1 MIRSAVYLT
10 ALTLVPGSLAA
21 QNESVLRIK
30 LEGRLVAPRLDMPA
44 TKGGVNVYPHRRAPL
59 DTRAVERD
67 VARYGVGVPAGRAAR
82 VTRIKVKGKH
92 IEFQLGKGGARQ
104 EPKTTSSY
112 VGKSR
117 EERRLEDEVKKTDD
131 KELKERLED
140 QLRDLQDRRR
150 REQERL
156 DALDRIEHDLKLSA
170 RKPED
175 WALMAGARFNVRFD
189 SKVPPEALTPEGL
202 MDMLARWVDF
212 DPPAEAEGG
221 TAKVATGK
229 LRKGMTEAEVDL
241 EYGMPL
247 GCEDSRAGDLDMRTC
262 RWTLPDGH
270 LEAQFVQGVLV
281 KYTFSSESP

>member
-1 MIRSAVYLT
+1 M
-10 ALTLVPGSLAA
+10 
-21 QNESVLRIK
+21 
-30 LEGRLVAPRLDMPA
+30 
-44 TKGGVNVYPHRRAPL
+44 NVYPYRPTPVDDGEIRR
-59 DTRAVERD
+59 DI
-67 VARYGVGVPAGRAAR
+67 ARHGVGVPAGRAAR
-82 VTRIKVKGKH
+82 VTHIKVKGKH
-92 IEFQLGKGGARQ
+92 IEFQLGEGGERQ
-104 EPKTTSSY
+104 EPSFSSPY

-117 EERRLEDEVKKTDD
+117 EERRLEDEVKKTKDED
-131 KELKERLED
+131 LKERLEERR
-140 QLRDLQDRRR
+140 RDLRDRRR
-150 REQERL
+150 REQKRL
-156 DALDRIEHDLKLSA
+156 EALERIEHELRLSQHT
-170 RKPED
+170 PEE

-189 SKVPPEALTPEGL
+189 SKVLPEALTPEGL

-229 LRKGMTEAEVDL
+229 LRKGMSEAEVDL

-270 LEAQFVQGVLV
+270 LEAQVVQGVLV